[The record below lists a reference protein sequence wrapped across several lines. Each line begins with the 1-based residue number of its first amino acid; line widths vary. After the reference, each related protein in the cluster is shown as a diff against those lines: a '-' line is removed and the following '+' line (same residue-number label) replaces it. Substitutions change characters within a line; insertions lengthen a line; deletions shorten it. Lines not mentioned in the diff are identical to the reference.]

1 MIKFNLKKSID
12 DKYNVKWVLDINGK
26 EVDFQT
32 TFTAKPK
39 TLKNLIA
46 IAKTRI
52 YQNLYSLC
60 KKGSLDKKYVFT
72 SKGLEWDGEN
82 ADDFVFPVLKKTTI
96 GHISCKAHDVK
107 DTPIFTLDEALEYI
121 KKQEA

>member
-46 IAKTRI
+46 IAKSRV
-52 YQNLYSLC
+52 YQSLYALY
-60 KKGSLDKKYVFT
+60 KKGSIDKSHVFYA
-72 SKGLEWDGEN
+72 KDLEWDGEN
-82 ADDFVFPVLKKTTI
+82 AEDFVFPVLKKTTI
-96 GHISCKAHDVK
+96 GHISYKAHDVK
-107 DTPIFTLDEALEYI
+107 DAPIFTLDEALEYI